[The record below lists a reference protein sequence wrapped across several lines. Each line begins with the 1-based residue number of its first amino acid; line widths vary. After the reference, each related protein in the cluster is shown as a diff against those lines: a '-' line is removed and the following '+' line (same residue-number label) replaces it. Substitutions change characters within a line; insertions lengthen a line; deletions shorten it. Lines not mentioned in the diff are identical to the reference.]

1 MNDGQIMDD
10 QLYTRPEAAEIL
22 GCSLNFL
29 AKDAMK
35 QKPMIQ
41 FVKLSPKFV
50 RYRGSEIKRIMN
62 AQPGHQA
69 TH

>member
-35 QKPMIQ
+35 QNQ
-41 FVKLSPKFV
+41 
-50 RYRGSEIKRIMN
+50 
-62 AQPGHQA
+62 
-69 TH
+69 